1 MGDAKEIEPKV
12 IAKKILETTMKDS
25 SGKKGVDKQMLALA
39 LGIQEGD
46 DFACYEELLTDNA
59 HAVRLMLKKARSTL
73 INHMPDELE
82 QLAVQLSHGAMKLGA
97 QAMFGL
103 CINLQSWARR
113 KDWQE
118 ATQLMNELELEYLR
132 VRDDLENLQ
141 SL

>member
-1 MGDAKEIEPKV
+1 MGDSKELKPKV
-12 IAKKILETTMKDS
+12 LAKKIPETMMQEMS
-25 SGKKGVDKQMLALA
+25 EKKGVDKQMLALA

-46 DFACYEELLTDNA
+46 DFASFEELLTNNA
-59 HAVRLMLKKARSTL
+59 HTVRLMLKEARSKL

-113 KDWQE
+113 KAWQE